1 MIAKNTPRALLSL
14 ILFMTLL
21 MQTACAEEIKEEPE
35 VRLPDREHTWVRKE
49 TMKKTKEDMFATKET
64 KAPIPINPELKQQLT
79 QVSNSSASNKDSLS
93 GPASCLKRLD
103 AIDKKRIAVQ
113 KTGGMWHTFERSP
126 EVKEYSAN
134 GVQLDSQT
142 NQLVFAL
149 KHLCKT
155 AKGIPQTGLA
165 IVLSREVST
174 KGREAVRKELIEL
187 GEAAEDVENWL
198 NHEDYFR
205 KNAKRDLSYD
215 KISNLIVRTERVVN
229 LYEELSKKEVDKSS
243 KDSFLSDAVTLLEV
257 VQDLLVSN
265 KYISLALSEDLA
277 IPSESLGEM

>member
-1 MIAKNTPRALLSL
+1 
-14 ILFMTLL
+14 
-21 MQTACAEEIKEEPE
+21 
-35 VRLPDREHTWVRKE
+35 
-49 TMKKTKEDMFATKET
+49 
-64 KAPIPINPELKQQLT
+64 
-79 QVSNSSASNKDSLS
+79 
-93 GPASCLKRLD
+93 
-103 AIDKKRIAVQ
+103 
-113 KTGGMWHTFERSP
+113 
-126 EVKEYSAN
+126 
-134 GVQLDSQT
+134 
-142 NQLVFAL
+142 
-149 KHLCKT
+149 
-155 AKGIPQTGLA
+155 
-165 IVLSREVST
+165 
-174 KGREAVRKELIEL
+174 L